1 MARSAVYLH
10 SGRRRLSWVAVGI
23 VLATNCSGTTGG
35 QWGTPPL
42 LALRVLSVERPGRSC
57 RWCVNRILLLR
68 RPGCRATQ
76 SCLLRLYLC
85 AARLCPERAW
95 VRRRSI
101 PTPHQSCAGVAMLLS
116 EIHSPKA
123 CVTGRGCLMV
133 STGGGLIGLRYC
145 LRSPMELLGARER
158 GTILELVLL
167 VGELS
172 TRILPYAV
180 AGCVMSSRRRCRV
193 RWSWELTLCQF
204 RSGQMTWSELEM
216 ILFNVRHCSVTRWRC
231 SEDRDAMCCLLP
243 RSTRCAR
250 YPGGSLLGL
259 LHSTGCCVIVQ
270 RIPVHCC
277 WMLPLIRCLLE
288 QIGGRRT
295 VSTSIPPDT
304 ADWRTLRPRC
314 SGFLTRSCSLGWS
327 GPSMTPPVR
336 TLRQLLVTLSGFVAT
351 QCRGL
356 RGECAGV
363 RRVRA
368 WLPRMTR

>member
-1 MARSAVYLH
+1 
-10 SGRRRLSWVAVGI
+10 
-23 VLATNCSGTTGG
+23 
-35 QWGTPPL
+35 
-42 LALRVLSVERPGRSC
+42 
-57 RWCVNRILLLR
+57 
-68 RPGCRATQ
+68 
-76 SCLLRLYLC
+76 
-85 AARLCPERAW
+85 
-95 VRRRSI
+95 
-101 PTPHQSCAGVAMLLS
+101 
-116 EIHSPKA
+116 
-123 CVTGRGCLMV
+123 
-133 STGGGLIGLRYC
+133 
-145 LRSPMELLGARER
+145 
-158 GTILELVLL
+158 
-167 VGELS
+167 
-172 TRILPYAV
+172 
-180 AGCVMSSRRRCRV
+180 
-193 RWSWELTLCQF
+193 
-204 RSGQMTWSELEM
+204 MTWSELEM

-368 WLPRMTR
+368 WLPRMTRGCRSLCHRCWCRRRCRPPAYGHRGTLGRGEGMVEKDDSVMSVTVPPVLVPSSVPSTVVRASGVTVPVGVGTRGIPNVGP